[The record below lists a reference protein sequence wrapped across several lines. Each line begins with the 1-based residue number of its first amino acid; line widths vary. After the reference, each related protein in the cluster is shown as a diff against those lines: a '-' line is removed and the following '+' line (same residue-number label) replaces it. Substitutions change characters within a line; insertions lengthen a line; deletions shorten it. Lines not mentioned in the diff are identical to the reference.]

1 MDLRHLRT
9 FITVADAGTVSR
21 ASLLLHVAQPALSR
35 QIKELEDEL
44 GVRLFQRVRRRL
56 ILTAEGER
64 LLADSRTV
72 LGAAH
77 TLTEN
82 AKLLRGGDSGT
93 LRVAAPAQMMERV
106 FSAFLHQYG
115 RRRPNIQIRLTE
127 AAGPKMLTMLER
139 GDIDLAV
146 GLRRLM
152 SDNRFETIPLPAV
165 EFLAASHTS
174 FNFGKG
180 RTLEVSMLATYPLL
194 LLEPTYLF
202 RNTFDAACRL
212 AGFKPNIFLE
222 SRTAHSLLSLAQARH
237 GVAVVPSVA
246 PTAHYNLEIRR
257 IQHRGKVLREPQCIF
272 WDSRRALAP
281 YASDFCESL
290 AAYVTKVLSHGAQ
303 AKRG

>member
-9 FITVADAGTVSR
+9 FITIADAGTVSK
-21 ASLLLHVAQPALSR
+21 ASVLLHIAQPALSR

-44 GVRLFQRVRRRL
+44 SVRLFQRIRRRL

-106 FSAFLHQYG
+106 FSAFLHEYG

-127 AAGPKMLTMLER
+127 AAGPRMLTMLER
-139 GDIDLAV
+139 GEIDLAV
-146 GLRRLM
+146 GLQRLM
-152 SDNRFETIPLPAV
+152 SDDSFETIPLPAV
-165 EFLAASHTS
+165 EFLAASHAS
-174 FNFGKG
+174 FNFGRG
-180 RTLEVSMLATYPLL
+180 RTVEVSKLARYPLL

-202 RNTFDAACRL
+202 RHTFDAACRL

-222 SRTAHSLLSLAQARH
+222 SRTAHSLLSLAQAQH

-246 PTAHYNLEIRR
+246 PTTHYNLQIKR

-272 WDSRRALAP
+272 RDSRRALAP
-281 YASDFCESL
+281 YAIDFCESL
-290 AAYVTKVLSHGAQ
+290 AAYVRKVLGD
-303 AKRG
+303 R

>member
-21 ASLLLHVAQPALSR
+21 ASVLLHVAQPALSR
-35 QIKELEDEL
+35 QIKELEEEL

-77 TLTEN
+77 TLTES

-93 LRVAAPAQMMERV
+93 LRVAAPAQMIERV
-106 FSAFLHQYG
+106 FSEFLHHYA

-127 AAGPKMLTMLER
+127 LAGPRMLTMLER
-139 GDIDLAV
+139 GEIDLAV
-146 GLRRLM
+146 GLQRLM
-152 SDNRFETIPLPAV
+152 GDNRFETMPLPAV
-165 EFLAASHTS
+165 EFLAASHES
-174 FNFGKG
+174 FNVAKG
-180 RTLEVSMLATYPLL
+180 RTVEVSRLAPYPLL

-202 RNTFDAACRL
+202 RHTFDAACRL

-257 IQHRGKVLREPQCIF
+257 IQHRGKALREPQCIF
-272 WDSRRALAP
+272 WDGRRTLAP

-290 AAYVTKVLSHGAQ
+290 AAHVRKVLSERRTQ
-303 AKRG
+303 